1 MNIILGT
8 LTLFIPRLDCYHGTV
23 TSLYSSLLRL
33 EIKERPAFMLSS
45 NGTVLWTNFAADD
58 LLCNF
63 VLAQEKRRKGLY
75 YLREKPKVKA
85 QLEAGFQF
93 PRQPCNTYLIEKTL
107 SLKST
112 VKLR

>member
-1 MNIILGT
+1 MA
-8 LTLFIPRLDCYHGTV
+8 CVYVEH
-23 TSLYSSLLRL
+23 
-33 EIKERPAFMLSS
+33 

-63 VLAQEKRRKGLY
+63 VLAQEKRRKALY

-85 QLEAGFQF
+85 HVEAGFQF
-93 PRQPCNTYLIEKTL
+93 PRQPCNIYLIEKTL

-112 VKLR
+112 VKQTPLIECAHCGRRYRKCPC